1 MSLSVGIVGLP
12 NVGKSTLFNALT
24 KRQQAAAENYPF
36 CTIEPNSAIVE
47 VSDPRLEAL
56 AAIAHPQQIIR
67 ATVEFTD
74 IAGLVKG
81 ASKGEGLGNKFLA
94 NIRECDAILHVVR
107 CFENDDIIHV
117 QEGGNKSAPID
128 PAGDAEVIETE
139 LVLADMEQLQKRC
152 DKTRNEA
159 KSDPKKRPEFDA
171 MTALLAHLGEGKPV
185 RTFPRAEGDP
195 ILPVLRDLHFLTDK
209 KTIYCANVAESDLA
223 APEANPHVAALKAY
237 ADAQGCEM
245 VTVCA
250 QMEAD
255 LAGLSDDD
263 AREFLS
269 SYGLTESSLDRTI
282 KLAYHTLGLASFLTA
297 GPKEVR
303 AWTFRRGWKAPQ
315 CAGVIHTDFE
325 TASRRQGVRDAGRR
339 RGGVH
344 VQQVKARQ
352 NVSSRLIHERH
363 NLRRVCVLDRREM
376 RRTSS
381 RIFLARHV
389 RLAPRHP
396 WLPLHGIPRR
406 YARRARIRGAG
417 A

>member
-47 VSDPRLEAL
+47 VADPRLEAL

-171 MTALLAHLGEGKPV
+171 MTALLAHLEGGKPV

-209 KTIYCANVAESDLA
+209 KTIYCANVAEDDLA
-223 APEANPHVAALKAY
+223 DPSANPHVAALKAY

-250 QMEAD
+250 QD
-255 LAGLSDDD
+255 
-263 AREFLS
+263 
-269 SYGLTESSLDRTI
+269 
-282 KLAYHTLGLASFLTA
+282 TLGLASFLTA

-325 TASRRQGVRDAGRR
+325 KGFVRA
-339 RGGVH
+339 
-344 VQQVKARQ
+344 QVIAFDDYVK
-352 NVSSRLIHERH
+352 H
-363 NLRRVCVLDRREM
+363 NGE
-376 RRTSS
+376 
-381 RIFLARHV
+381 
-389 RLAPRHP
+389 
-396 WLPLHGIPRR
+396 
-406 YARRARIRGAG
+406 AG
-417 A
+417 ARAAGALRPEGRDYEMQDGDVVEFLFSK

>member
-47 VSDPRLEAL
+47 VADPRLEAL

-171 MTALLAHLGEGKPV
+171 MTALLAHLADGKPV
-185 RTFPRAEGDP
+185 RTSTLPR
-195 ILPVLRDLHFLTDK
+195 I
-209 KTIYCANVAESDLA
+209 
-223 APEANPHVAALKAY
+223 
-237 ADAQGCEM
+237 
-245 VTVCA
+245 
-250 QMEAD
+250 
-255 LAGLSDDD
+255 
-263 AREFLS
+263 
-269 SYGLTESSLDRTI
+269 RTW
-282 KLAYHTLGLASFLTA
+282 
-297 GPKEVR
+297 PR
-303 AWTFRRGWKAPQ
+303 
-315 CAGVIHTDFE
+315 
-325 TASRRQGVRDAGRR
+325 SRR
-339 RGGVH
+339 
-344 VQQVKARQ
+344 
-352 NVSSRLIHERH
+352 
-363 NLRRVCVLDRREM
+363 
-376 RRTSS
+376 T
-381 RIFLARHV
+381 
-389 RLAPRHP
+389 PT
-396 WLPLHGIPRR
+396 
-406 YARRARIRGAG
+406 RRAARW
-417 A
+417 

>member
-1 MSLSVGIVGLP
+1 MGLAVGIVGLP

-24 KRQQAAAENYPF
+24 KKQQAAAENYPF

-47 VSDPRLEAL
+47 VADARLEKL
-56 AAIAHPQQIIR
+56 AEMVHPQQIIR

-139 LVLADMEQLQKRC
+139 LVLADLEQLQRRA
-152 DKTRNEA
+152 DKMRKEA
-159 KSDPKKRPEFDA
+159 QSDPKKRPEYEA
-171 MTALLAHLGEGKPV
+171 MTSLMKHLEAGQPV
-185 RTFPRAEGDP
+185 RTFPRAEGDA
-195 ILPVLRDLHFLTDK
+195 ILPVLKELHFLTDK
-209 KTIYCANVAESDLA
+209 KTIYCANVGDDNVSGEGN
-223 APEANPHVAALKAY
+223 EHVAALKAY
-237 ADAQGCEM
+237 AEKQGCEM
-245 VTVCA
+245 VVICA

-255 LAGLSDDD
+255 LAGLSEDE
-263 AREFLS
+263 AKEFLA
-269 SYGLTESSLDRTI
+269 SYGLESSSLDRTI
-282 KLAYHTLGLASFLTA
+282 ALAYDTLGLASYLTA

-325 TASRRQGVRDAGRR
+325 RGFIRAQVIAFDDYVKYGGEAGARSAGV
-339 RGGVH
+339 
-344 VQQVKARQ
+344 
-352 NVSSRLIHERH
+352 
-363 NLRRVCVLDRREM
+363 LRPEGKEYEM
-376 RRTSS
+376 RDGDVVEFMFSK
-381 RIFLARHV
+381 
-389 RLAPRHP
+389 
-396 WLPLHGIPRR
+396 
-406 YARRARIRGAG
+406 
-417 A
+417 